1 MGNFYLDDT
10 IQTQV
15 IQLHLEM
22 YILSSPTCHI
32 WQYVH
37 SAECWE
43 HLRRGR
49 PCKRV
54 RWQW

>member
-22 YILSSPTCHI
+22 SILSSPTVMYDNMVI
-32 WQYVH
+32 LQNAQNIYD
-37 SAECWE
+37 ED
-43 HLRRGR
+43 GR
-49 PCKRV
+49 V
-54 RWQW
+54 NV